1 MLSPRNMAS
10 EVRAESSA
18 QNPWA
23 SSYPYQA
30 SERAQSRQSQYV
42 ESPYMDLRA
51 VKTEPHFDYDSSL
64 QEMQREL
71 QRLRYRVA
79 VLERRVAGLGGCCQF
94 CSRSSH
100 LVQQVSTL
108 ENAVRPLL
116 SRTVHW
122 YLDNSVQFILLNSGC
137 VKSELYTI
145 YGYTV
150 RLDLMTRPTGGE
162 VWLAM
167 YLAICPGP
175 GDWQVEWPFIKP
187 YTLSLI
193 HPLNSFRTIT
203 RRVDPRECDQ
213 DTLMEFFGKPVGG
226 VPNRAYGCKLAP
238 LGSLRDLFG
247 DGRLH
252 LTLNIER

>member
-42 ESPYMDLRA
+42 ESPYRDVRA
-51 VKTEPHFDYDSSL
+51 VKTEPYFDCDSSV
-64 QEMQREL
+64 QEMQHEL

-79 VLERRVAGLGGCCQF
+79 VLERRVAGLGGCCEF

-122 YLDNSVQFILLNSGC
+122 YLDNSMQFTLLNSGS
-137 VKSELYTI
+137 VTSELYTI
-145 YGYTV
+145 YGYSI
-150 RLDLMTRPTGGE
+150 RLALMTRHVGDE

-167 YLAICPGP
+167 YLSFCPGP
-175 GDWQVEWPFIKP
+175 GDWRLEWPFIKS
-187 YTLSLI
+187 YTLSLV
-193 HPLNSFRTIT
+193 HPLDSFRTIT

-213 DTLMEFFGKPVGG
+213 DTLMEIFGRPVG

-238 LGSLRDLFG
+238 LGTLRDLFG

-252 LTLNIER
+252 LTLNVEL